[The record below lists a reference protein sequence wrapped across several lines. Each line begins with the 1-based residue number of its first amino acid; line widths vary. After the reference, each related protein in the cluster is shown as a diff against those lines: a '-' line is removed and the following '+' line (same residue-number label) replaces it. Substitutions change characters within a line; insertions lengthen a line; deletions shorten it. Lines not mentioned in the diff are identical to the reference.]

1 MGNIHY
7 NVAVLKTRVS
17 PTNFL
22 KIISS
27 VGLPL
32 TTIQLVDPAKQNADM
47 DSLRVYHHMPD
58 PARLTSA
65 TKATRLLAA
74 MVRFQMQNCLLTVT
88 NTYSLTKC
96 EQDFSIGRSEFERVV
111 TGKKRIGG
119 HEYKRRKLLDKSEYP
134 TGSFKPKTKKT
145 NPVDKCTRGSGSGQ
159 IEPTVCKYC
168 GKLCHT
174 PDSLSVHINNEHPKD
189 QSYFMCTF
197 CARNF
202 NNFTIYLSH
211 LNKHS
216 KDMIR
221 CHICKQQF
229 DDPHSLRVHANEH
242 SNQCPLCSRSF
253 KSKQGV
259 TDHINSAHGKALTEL
274 VKRCDYCNVVF
285 DDWEDLTKHCGTDHR
300 YFQCDICF
308 AGFVSETELLK
319 HKEADHPE
327 GRCNVVFD
335 DWEDLTKH
343 CGTDHRYF
351 QCDICFAGF
360 VSETEL
366 LKHKE
371 ADHPEGRPGDPG
383 DQMPSA
389 PEAPELEEVDPNIA
403 ITGEQ
408 HPEIEEAM
416 KVIATPDLSPF
427 AVWHSL
433 NGQVQSDEKHQ
444 VRCDTCSRYLKSTK
458 QM

>member
-1 MGNIHY
+1 M
-7 NVAVLKTRVS
+7 LKTRVS
-17 PTNFL
+17 LTNFL

-47 DSLRVYHHMPD
+47 DSLHVYHHMPD
-58 PARLTSA
+58 PALLLGT
-65 TKATRLLAA
+65 TKPTKLLSA

-96 EQDFSIGRSEFERVV
+96 EKDFSIGRSEFERVV

-119 HEYKRRKLLDKSEYP
+119 HEYERMRLLDETEFP
-134 TGSFKPKTKKT
+134 PGSFKPRTNKA
-145 NPVDKCTRGSGSGQ
+145 NPVDKRTHGSGQ
-159 IEPTVCKYC
+159 VEPTVCKYC
-168 GKLCHT
+168 GKLCRT

-197 CARNF
+197 CAQKF

-216 KDMIR
+216 KDMYQ

-259 TDHINSAHGKALTEL
+259 TNHINTAHGKALTEL
-274 VKRCDYCNVVF
+274 VKRCDYCDAVF

-319 HKEADHPE
+319 HK
-327 GRCNVVFD
+327 
-335 DWEDLTKH
+335 K
-343 CGTDHRYF
+343 
-351 QCDICFAGF
+351 
-360 VSETEL
+360 
-366 LKHKE
+366 

-383 DQMPSA
+383 DRKPSA
-389 PEAPELEEVDPNIA
+389 PEAPEPEEEDPDIA
-403 ITGEQ
+403 VTGEQ
-408 HPEIEEAM
+408 HPEIKKAM
-416 KVIATPDLSPF
+416 KVIATPDPSPF
-427 AVWHSL
+427 AVWHPL
-433 NGQVQSDEKHQ
+433 TGQVQSDEKHQ
-444 VRCDTCSRYLKSTK
+444 VRCDICSKYLKSKK
-458 QM
+458 QRT